1 MNDDADIAIILI
13 SKKFLPVEKIIS
25 TLLNNDD
32 YKIKLLCIMLPKTS
46 GYVKFLIIKLNTCP
60 F

>member
-32 YKIKLLCIMLPKTS
+32 YKIKPLCIMLPKTS
-46 GYVKFLIIKLNTCP
+46 GYVKFLIIKLNICP